1 MARAVV
7 TDIEGTT
14 SSLAFVHQVLFPYA
28 WERLEDFLRRRGGE
42 EAVRRI
48 LEEARRLAGEE
59 AGRVVPEGELPAVLR
74 RWMDEDRKLTPLK
87 ALQGLIWEE
96 GYRRGEL
103 RGDLYEDAARA
114 LRRWKGQG
122 LRLYVYSSGSEQAQ
136 RLLFAHTPHG
146 DQTGLFDGF
155 FDTRVGP
162 KREAASYR
170 EIARRTGLS
179 PGEIL
184 FLSDVEA
191 ELDAAREAGLGTVRL
206 HREGGPLPASR
217 HPVVRDFDAIDPLRD
232 PPVAG
237 QAAPA

>member
-14 SSLAFVHQVLFPYA
+14 TPLAFVHEVLFPYA
-28 WERLEDFLRRRGGE
+28 RERLEGFLGRRGE
-42 EAVRRI
+42 EPAVRRL
-48 LEEARRLAGEE
+48 LEEARALAEE
-59 AGRVVPEGELPAVLR
+59 ELGRPVAQGELPSVLR

-96 GYRRGEL
+96 GYARGEL
-103 RGDLYEDAARA
+103 QGQLYEDAARA
-114 LRRWKGQG
+114 LRRWREEG
-122 LRLYVYSSGSEQAQ
+122 LRLYVYSSGSERAQ
-136 RLLFAHTPHG
+136 RLLFGHTPYG
-146 DQTGLFDGF
+146 DLTPLFAGF

-170 EIARRTGLS
+170 EIARRIGLP

-191 ELDAAREAGLGTVRL
+191 ELDAAREAGMATVRL
-206 HREGGPLPASR
+206 HREGGPLPPSR
-217 HPVVRDFDAIDPLRD
+217 HPVVRDFDAIDPRAL
-232 PPVAG
+232 AG
-237 QAAPA
+237 PGAG